1 MMCYLNFNMQDN
13 IRRKRGPPIHMNQF
27 IPTTGIIINE
37 PNPQAQ
43 CRRKDTDNYQG
54 KGKAPMIPQ
63 KVRGKKK
70 NERGMGLFYN
80 DVTGG
85 FTWNVSN
92 AIEIGENVYL

>member
-70 NERGMGLFYN
+70 MKEEWDFFIMMLLEDLHGM
-80 DVTGG
+80 
-85 FTWNVSN
+85 
-92 AIEIGENVYL
+92 